1 MRSLLEISLSGP
13 SRGKPPNPAFLELTI
28 DMPHLP
34 KIILKKGREKPLLR
48 GHPWVFSGAVDRIEE
63 SLSPGDAGEA
73 YSTGGEFLGIG
84 HLNPQS
90 QIVFRLLTSRKEGV
104 GASFFKDRIMNALRL
119 RRPWL
124 DEATEAYRIVNGEGD
139 FLPGLIVDRYA
150 DVLVIQVL
158 TAGMER
164 LKGLLV
170 EILAD
175 ALRPESIYERSDVST
190 RREEGLP
197 EARGLLFGKDIPD
210 RVEIEERGC
219 RFRVNVKEGQKTGF
233 YLDQRENRHRV
244 GMISQGNRILDLCCY
259 TGAFS
264 VHAGRSGGKEL
275 TLIDA
280 SQEALDRAEEHL
292 HLNHLK
298 TIPHR
303 MIRGDA
309 FEVLRSLRPDYDV
322 AILDPPPFARK
333 KGNLPK
339 AARGYKDL
347 NLQAFR
353 LLRPGGLLFSFS
365 CSHHMDLDLFQKIVF
380 SAAVDAGREVQF
392 IGRMSHP
399 IDHPV
404 NLCHPEGEYLKG
416 IICRVG

>member
-1 MRSLLEISLSGP
+1 LGSGYWDL
-13 SRGKPPNPAFLELTI
+13 N
-28 DMPHLP
+28 MPHLP

-48 GHPWVFSGAVDRIEE
+48 GHPWVFSGAVERMEE
-63 SLSPGDAGEA
+63 PLSPGDMGEA
-73 YSTGGEFLGIG
+73 YSSGGEFLGIG

-90 QIVFRLLTSRKEGV
+90 QIVFRLLTSRKEEMGD
-104 GASFFKDRIMNALRL
+104 SFFRDRIMSALRL

-124 DEATEAYRIVNGEGD
+124 DGATQAYRIVNGEGD
-139 FLPGLIVDRYA
+139 FLPGLIVDRYG
-150 DVLVIQVL
+150 DVFVIQVL

-164 LKGLLV
+164 LKGLFI

-175 ALRPESIYERSDVST
+175 AFHPGSIYERSDAWT

-197 EARGLLFGKDIPD
+197 EARGLLFGKDIAD

-244 GMISQGNRILDLCCY
+244 GAISRGNRILDICCY

-264 VHAGRSGGKEL
+264 VCAGRGGAKEL
-275 TLIDA
+275 TLVDA
-280 SQEALDRAEEHL
+280 SQEALDRVEEHL
-292 HLNHLK
+292 HLNHLE

-303 MIRGDA
+303 LIRGDA
-309 FEVLRSLRPDYDV
+309 FEVLRSLGSDYDV

-353 LLRPGGLLFSFS
+353 LLRPEGLLFSFS
-365 CSHHMDLDLFQKIVF
+365 CSHHMGWDLFQKVVF
-380 SAAVDAGREVQF
+380 AAAVDAGRKVQLL
-392 IGRMSHP
+392 GRMGHP

-404 NLCHPEGEYLKG
+404 SLFHPEGEYLKG
-416 IICRVG
+416 LMCRVG